1 MRASSWRLQRA
12 QMARL
17 VGVELFKMRK
27 RWMPW
32 VLLAILVIA
41 LCAIF
46 LSGYF
51 STTSMLPS
59 LPPDLPPELLEEMEL
74 QHQQMLAHYQFP
86 YAFDNIFS
94 TTQSIGVFLLVILAA
109 SIVGS
114 EYSWGTVRQMLVK
127 RGIRWQYL
135 GAKVITLIIMALIG
149 LVVALV
155 VGTALAAF
163 TTYQI
168 DGGISWEFLSA
179 SFFGKL
185 ALAFVCTALSLF
197 VFMLLTVF
205 FAVLGHSLL
214 VGIAGGLGFFI
225 IENILVNALTLGGGW
240 LANVPNYMIGRNIQ
254 ALNNLGSFSANSGF
268 TYFGSPLP
276 SPLHAGVTLT
286 IYCIVFLALSLYIF
300 RIRDITA

>member
-1 MRASSWRLQRA
+1 
-12 QMARL
+12 MARL
-17 VGVELFKMRK
+17 IGVELFKMRK

-86 YAFDNIFS
+86 NAFDNIFS

-114 EYSWGTVRQMLVK
+114 EYSWGTVRQVLVK
-127 RGIRWQYL
+127 RGTRWQYL
-135 GAKVITLIIMALIG
+135 GAKVITLIILALIG